1 MSTTKYRFARP
12 GRCVALVWKK
22 DTYRLS
28 RGRGFKMHYTES
40 QCSRRPVEG
49 SEFCWQHQPE
59 GAAAS
64 RCETCGEPATG
75 KLWSGEVT
83 CDEHAIGKDGTAF
96 GETP

>member
-1 MSTTKYRFARP
+1 MSTTKYRFAKP

-40 QCSRRPVEG
+40 QCSRRPAKG

-59 GAAAS
+59 QCGYREHGL
-64 RCETCGEPATG
+64 RCALSLGHPGHHEFEEVEP
-75 KLWSGEVT
+75 
-83 CDEHAIGKDGTAF
+83 
-96 GETP
+96 